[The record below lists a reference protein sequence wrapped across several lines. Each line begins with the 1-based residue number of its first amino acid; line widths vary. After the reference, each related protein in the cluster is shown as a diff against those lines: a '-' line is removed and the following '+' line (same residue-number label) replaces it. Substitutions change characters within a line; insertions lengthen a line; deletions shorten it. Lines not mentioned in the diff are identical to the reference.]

1 MANTSR
7 MNRLEELGRVDAEK
21 AYTGKG
27 KRNLRDEK
35 KRIVRELRA
44 FGGPVG
50 KKKQGYKAREDES
63 LGMRTG
69 KESSKKQSMKDR
81 RDESYGKFGKRPN
94 QRINKA
100 DGGSTTSKWITKK
113 KKESPKWIT
122 KKKKESPKYITKR
135 SRADVKD
142 KARQRSARGY
152 RDGGS
157 VMSRGQGKVMR
168 DRPTFMISM
177 KD

>member
-69 KESSKKQSMKDR
+69 KESSKKQSMKAR

-100 DGGSTTSKWITKK
+100 DGGSTTNKWITKK
-113 KKESPKWIT
+113 KKTTP
-122 KKKKESPKYITKR
+122 YIKKR
-135 SRADVKD
+135 SRADIRER
-142 KARQRSARGY
+142 ARHAT
-152 RDGGS
+152 GGS
-157 VMSRGQGKVMR
+157 VMGRGQGRVMK
-168 DRPTFMISM
+168 DRPSFMISM